1 MEDYDLRSCFLPD
14 LSGLHLRIYQFNQLL
29 RQHVPKVAAHL
40 ESLGVEGEYLS
51 QWFLSFF
58 AVTCPL
64 PLLFRIYDVIFAEGA
79 SETTM
84 RVALSIMQKNEKKI
98 LGFSEFEDVM
108 QLLLSRQLWD
118 VYGLNPASA
127 DSFVMDFVGLTSLVT
142 RESLN
147 TLEGNFR
154 EAQNRAGG
162 RQSFLPNVSHAA
174 SRFLGRLWT
183 STSKQQ
189 NLAPGL
195 PNQGHSRSPST
206 LLRTPSK
213 QSLSTIASIEAPNS
227 DSTVSIASTANTD
240 MSMLSRDSSVDGMSL
255 KSPELMAPRASRHKH
270 NPSTVKERELDGQI
284 EDLLTVLSE
293 MQKNQ
298 ALLTAQLQRYQEER
312 NEDQIA
318 IRAFLDQIRLD
329 TTPIPRKKVSHRR
342 AASEV
347 GQSQEP
353 DRKLSPTTIRLL
365 DSLETR
371 LASRHSRQS
380 SGYETKADLRHTIAT
395 LREQL
400 HVETTRSQEMAR
412 EFDVKDQ
419 DVNSL
424 REELSKARA
433 RIKDAHFDKQ
443 RLEKTVMD
451 LRHSQ
456 RQNNSNPPSRSNSK
470 GSSSDGGDR
479 LSDLD
484 TRDGSDGGKPG
495 GLREFRLGRGART
508 NTNGPTQVFAKRTS
522 SLMHAISPPIASTAR
537 HVASTSVPV
546 ALAPN
551 HHAVHDND
559 DLMLELASAKTSEA
573 MARQELEELRARFD
587 AMRRQFMS
595 VTPPSA
601 SSPSPQYQQNDGLAA
616 AGLDLLSP
624 TRSMS
629 RTPDSATVKS
639 PTPVSASSIGGT
651 ALGFFGWG
659 KKS

>member
-1 MEDYDLRSCFLPD
+1 MIRLMEDYDLRSCFLPD

-29 RQHVPKVAAHL
+29 RQHVPQVAAHL
-40 ESLGVEGEYLS
+40 ENLGVEGEYLS

-79 SETTM
+79 SETSM
-84 RVALSIMQKNEKKI
+84 RVALSIIAKNEKKI

-118 VYGLNPASA
+118 VYGLSPASA

-147 TLEGNFR
+147 TLEANFR
-154 EAQNRAGG
+154 DARSRHGG
-162 RQSFLPNVSHAA
+162 RQSFLPNVSTAA

-189 NLAPGL
+189 NLAPGH
-195 PNQGHSRSPST
+195 PNQGHSRPSST

-213 QSLSTIASIEAPNS
+213 QSLSTIGSIEAS
-227 DSTVSIASTANTD
+227 DSTISIASTANTD
-240 MSMLSRDSSVDGMSL
+240 ISMLSRDSSVESMSL
-255 KSPELMAPRASRHKH
+255 KSPDSLPPPTSRHKH
-270 NPSTVKERELDGQI
+270 NPSTVKERQLDGQI

-298 ALLTAQLQRYQEER
+298 SLLTAQLQRMQEER

-318 IRAFLDQIRLD
+318 TRAFLDQIRLE
-329 TTPIPRKKVSHRR
+329 TVPIPRRKISHRR

-347 GQSQEP
+347 GQPQEP

-395 LREQL
+395 VREQL
-400 HVETTRSQEMAR
+400 HVETTRSQEMSR
-412 EFDVKDQ
+412 QLDIKDQ
-419 DVNSL
+419 EISSL
-424 REELSKARA
+424 RDEVTKSRA
-433 RIKDAHFDKQ
+433 RIKDSHFDKQ

-451 LRHSQ
+451 LRQAQ
-456 RQNNSNPPSRSNSK
+456 RQNSNPPSRSNSK
-470 GSSSDGGDR
+470 GSSDGGDR

-484 TRDGSDGGKPG
+484 SPDGSKSS
-495 GLREFRLGRGART
+495 GLRELRLGRGVARAA
-508 NTNGPTQVFAKRTS
+508 TNGPTQVFAKRTS
-522 SLMHAISPPIASTAR
+522 SLMHSISPTIPPRHATTASVPAISMQSQ
-537 HVASTSVPV
+537 SPV
-546 ALAPN
+546 
-551 HHAVHDND
+551 HEQDE
-559 DLMLELASAKTSEA
+559 LMIELANAKMSEA
-573 MARQELEELRARFD
+573 MARQELEEMRARFD
-587 AMRRQFMS
+587 AMRRMVTA
-595 VTPPSA
+595 VTPPGTT
-601 SSPSPQYQQNDGLAA
+601 SPSPRLQPGDGLNS
-616 AGLDLLSP
+616 AGSDLLSP
-624 TRSMS
+624 TRSLS
-629 RTPDSATVKS
+629 RTPDNATVRAPS
-639 PTPVSASSIGGT
+639 PVSAASIGGT
-651 ALGFFGWG
+651 VTGFFGWG